1 MSEPHVEQGH
11 HGAPGR
17 EKNRVE
23 LTVRHA
29 GLRVALDF
37 NLHQKVQKVLEDA
50 LKAFAEQ
57 FNLQPPSNS
66 TAVLRFGERDLNP
79 DQSIQ
84 EAGISDGAELELRF
98 NPRSG

>member
-1 MSEPHVEQGH
+1 MSELHVDQGRDE
-11 HGAPGR
+11 APGR
-17 EKNRVE
+17 DKNRVE

-37 NLHQKVQKVLEDA
+37 NIHQKIQKVLEDA

-66 TAVLRFGERDLNP
+66 TAVLRFGERDLSP

-84 EAGISDGAELELRF
+84 EAGIPDGAELELRF
-98 NPRSG
+98 NPRAG